1 MSGLFPDDSDARK
14 TYPVYSGLLAYFPAA
29 LAAIAHHSY
38 VGNAKHNPGQPLFWD
53 RSKSSDEADALLR
66 HLMEGDYVGMA
77 WRALALLQKHLEAD
91 GAPLAPGSRNA
102 PPPTAEETSVIFD
115 IDPALQAQIERQ
127 LAADD
132 PDPESAMGLNVAN
145 ATQPDSDGH
154 PLSHTAGDATFNAP
168 LYPVSQRDEE

>member
-38 VGNAKHNPGQPLFWD
+38 VNNEKHNPGEPLHWN
-53 RSKSSDEADALLR
+53 RAKSADEADALLR

-77 WRALALLQKHLEAD
+77 WRALALLQKELEAE
-91 GAPLAPGSRNA
+91 GAPLAPGARNV
-102 PPPTAEETSVIFD
+102 PPPTTEETSVLFD
-115 IDPALQAQIERQ
+115 IDPALRAQIERQ

-145 ATQPDSDGH
+145 ARPPNSDGH
-154 PLSHTAGDATFNAP
+154 PLSHTAGEATANAP
-168 LYPVSQRDEE
+168 LYPGGEE

>member
-53 RSKSSDEADALLR
+53 RSKSTDEADALLR

-77 WRALALLQKHLEAD
+77 WRALALLQKHLEAE
-91 GAPLAPGSRNA
+91 GAPLAPGAVA
-102 PPPTAEETSVIFD
+102 PERTVEFEADPVLQELLARADEDAPVEHLKAGEAYLSDFGANPPLNEPETETED
-115 IDPALQAQIERQ
+115 
-127 LAADD
+127 
-132 PDPESAMGLNVAN
+132 
-145 ATQPDSDGH
+145 
-154 PLSHTAGDATFNAP
+154 
-168 LYPVSQRDEE
+168 